1 MPAFLD
7 FQVTEGIP
15 LGVFEA
21 HHQEEELLQ
30 GLWSRICGCK
40 FCFNCYLLFT
50 RPDYLFFSFC
60 FGGAG
65 GGVGGWGNGKG
76 RIVDF

>member
-40 FCFNCYLLFT
+40 FCFNCY
-50 RPDYLFFSFC
+50 YLQDLITFFFP
-60 FGGAG
+60 FVLVGLGV
-65 GGVGGWGNGKG
+65 VGGWGNGKG

>member
-30 GLWSRICGCK
+30 GLWSHICGRQ
-40 FCFNCYLLFT
+40 FCFNCYFLFT
-50 RPDYLFFSFC
+50 RPDCLFFLF
-60 FGGAG
+60 FFLLFLFWV
-65 GGVGGWGNGKG
+65 GGV
-76 RIVDF
+76 

>member
-30 GLWSRICGCK
+30 GLWLQVL
-40 FCFNCYLLFT
+40 FQLLLFT

-65 GGVGGWGNGKG
+65 GGGGGGMVRVGLLIFRFFFKF
-76 RIVDF
+76 I

>member
-15 LGVFEA
+15 LGGFEA

-30 GLWSRICGCK
+30 GLWSCICYFK
-40 FCFNCYLLFT
+40 NIYI
-50 RPDYLFFSFC
+50 YI
-60 FGGAG
+60 FGLDAFRRL
-65 GGVGGWGNGKG
+65 KKYCQ
-76 RIVDF
+76 

>member
-30 GLWSRICGCK
+30 GLWLQVL
-40 FCFNCYLLFT
+40 FQLLLFT
-50 RPDYLFFSFC
+50 RPDYLFFFLL
-60 FGGAG
+60 FWWGWGG
-65 GGVGGWGNGKG
+65 GGWGYGKG

>member
-15 LGVFEA
+15 LGGFEA

-30 GLWSRICGCK
+30 GLWCCIC
-40 FCFNCYLLFT
+40 
-50 RPDYLFFSFC
+50 
-60 FGGAG
+60 
-65 GGVGGWGNGKG
+65 
-76 RIVDF
+76 